1 MMVSLFYHYIL
12 RKISLERGIRIY
24 GKTGKTIRRRA
35 LELYL
40 GGVNAKD
47 IFRATGL
54 SHTAVMRLWNRCC
67 AKDPETGEYL
77 GFRALVP
84 KSKIKKFIR

>member
-1 MMVSLFYHYIL
+1 MG
-12 RKISLERGIRIY
+12 KQERQWEEVDETTLTIAERCVY
-24 GKTGKTIRRRA
+24 RIRRRA

-67 AKDPETGEYL
+67 AKDPETGECL
-77 GFRALVP
+77 GFRDLVP